1 MSGKKKLGKP
11 YSSDYNKEMAVNT
24 YIQLVHIKVN
34 EIAEAEKF
42 FDIVFDILGLE
53 NKEKTEERITY
64 WGAIGIMLHQQNEV
78 LADID
83 HFFRLGMVQ
92 LGIRVGN
99 KALVDQLYQVLNT
112 AHYTFDWEPRSFDY
126 SKNYYSFLVFDPDD
140 NKFEFIFDG

>member
-53 NKEKTEERITY
+53 IEEKQSSEDGVVDEL
-64 WGAIGIMLHQQNEV
+64 MKLV
-78 LADID
+78 LD
-83 HFFRLGMVQ
+83 FRLAAKTQ
-92 LGIRVGN
+92 KDYATADQIRDR
-99 KALVDQLYQVLNT
+99 LRDLNIT
-112 AHYTFDWEPRSFDY
+112 VKDGKDGAEWSFE
-126 SKNYYSFLVFDPDD
+126 K
-140 NKFEFIFDG
+140 